1 MRALVTWGID
11 RSGMRP
17 LLFYFDFVSPYAYLA
32 ATQVS
37 ALAARHQRP
46 LTMVPVVFAKLLD
59 AHGTVGPAEVPAK
72 RLYVFKDAWRK
83 ARRLGVG
90 PLVPPPSHPFNP
102 LLALRV
108 ASLPMG
114 DDERARLVRALFDAT
129 WKTGAGV
136 EDAEHV
142 AAAATSAGF
151 DGIGL
156 VERALAPENKERLK
170 AATEDAVKR
179 GIFGVPTLVVDDEI
193 FWGVDG
199 LELAEDLLAGR
210 DDTPKDF
217 SWAERPAT
225 ARRPGSPKA

>member
-1 MRALVTWGID
+1 MP
-11 RSGMRP
+11 SP
-17 LLFYFDFVSPYAYLA
+17 LLFYFDFISPYAYLA

-37 ALAARHQRP
+37 ALAARHGRT

-108 ASLPMG
+108 ATLPMES
-114 DDERARLVRALFDAT
+114 DENVRLVRALFDAT

-136 EDAEHV
+136 DTDARVV
-142 AAAATSAGF
+142 AAAASAGF
-151 DGIGL
+151 DGASL
-156 VERALAPENKERLK
+156 VEKAQTPENKERLK
-170 AATEDAVKR
+170 AATEEAIR
-179 GIFGVPTLVVDDEI
+179 QGIFGVPTLLVDGEI

-199 LELAEDLLAGR
+199 LDLAEDLLAGR

-225 ARRPGSPKA
+225 AQRPGSLRRP

>member
-1 MRALVTWGID
+1 MP
-11 RSGMRP
+11 SP
-17 LLFYFDFVSPYAYLA
+17 LLFYFDFISPYAYLA

-37 ALAARHQRP
+37 ALAARHERP

-72 RLYVFKDAWRK
+72 RTYVFKDAWRK

-108 ASLPMG
+108 ATLSMG
-114 DDERARLVRALFDAT
+114 DDEKVRLVRALFDAT
-129 WKTGAGV
+129 WKSGAGV
-136 EDAEHV
+136 DTEARV
-142 AAAATSAGF
+142 VAAATSAGF
-151 DGIGL
+151 DGASL
-156 VERALAPENKERLK
+156 VERAQTPENKERLK

-179 GIFGVPTLVVDDEI
+179 GIFGVPTLLVDDEL

-199 LELAEDLLAGR
+199 LDLAEDLLSGR

-225 ARRPGSPKA
+225 AQRPGSLRRP

>member
-1 MRALVTWGID
+1 MP
-11 RSGMRP
+11 SP

-32 ATQVS
+32 ATQVPG
-37 ALAARHQRP
+37 LAARHGRA
-46 LTMVPVVFAKLLD
+46 LTLVPVVFAKLLD

-72 RLYVFKDAWRK
+72 RVYVFKDAWRK

-108 ASLPMG
+108 AALPMES
-114 DDERARLVRALFDAT
+114 DEKVRLVRALFDAT
-129 WKTGAGV
+129 WKSGAGV
-136 EDAEHV
+136 DTEARVV
-142 AAAATSAGF
+142 AAAASAGF
-151 DGIGL
+151 DGASL
-156 VERALAPENKERLK
+156 VEKAQTPENKDRLK
-170 AATEDAVKR
+170 ASTDDALKR

-199 LELAEDLLAGR
+199 LDLAEDLLSGR

-225 ARRPGSPKA
+225 AQRPGSLRRP

>member
-1 MRALVTWGID
+1 MQRMP
-11 RSGMRP
+11 SP

-32 ATQVS
+32 ATQVP
-37 ALAARHQRP
+37 ALAARHGRE

-72 RLYVFKDAWRK
+72 RIYVFKDAWRK
-83 ARRLGVG
+83 ARRLGLG

-108 ASLPMG
+108 ATLPM
-114 DDERARLVRALFDAT
+114 ESAEKVRLVRALFDAT
-129 WKTGAGV
+129 WKSGSGV
-136 EDAEHV
+136 DTEERVV
-142 AAAATSAGF
+142 AAAASAGF
-151 DGIGL
+151 DGAAL
-156 VERALAPENKERLK
+156 VQNAQAPDNKERLK
-170 AATEDAVKR
+170 TATAEAVKL
-179 GIFGVPTLVVDDEI
+179 GIFGVPTLVVEGEI
-193 FWGVDG
+193 FWGIDG

-225 ARRPGSPKA
+225 AQRPGRFRRP